1 VNDQIDSILA
11 ITGINNPDKI
21 IEKFN
26 KLRILFEFQF
36 NEAKTWFNTVRTPGI
51 EINAKHECIRI
62 YFFIS
67 INQIDT
73 CHTTNISKGSWF
85 IRLFKKHLKLIY

>member
-1 VNDQIDSILA
+1 VNDKIDSILA

-26 KLRILFEFQF
+26 KLRILLEFQF
-36 NEAKTWFNTVRTPGI
+36 NEAKTWFNTVRTPVI
-51 EINAKHECIRI
+51 EINPKHECIRI

-73 CHTTNISKGSWF
+73 CHTTNISKGGWSF
-85 IRLFKKHLKLIY
+85 IQKTFKINKVI